1 MRWTWVLGVVLAVA
15 SASAGAAESTC
26 NSMKRAVR
34 DFTASHAPQ
43 ATAAQARNWG
53 LLLPARVDPTRPL
66 IVLLH
71 GLDADRSDCVPIGEL
86 LRQAGFQVAY
96 FGYPGDQ
103 PIRDSSALFAG
114 QMRGLRR
121 TYPTL
126 TIHVIAH
133 SMGGLVARDY
143 VEGPAY
149 AGGVDR
155 LIMVAPPNH
164 GSGWARLRFV
174 LSAQE
179 NYYLYRSNPDWHWTW
194 IITEGLGEAGD
205 DLLPK
210 SDFLKQLNA
219 RPRRSG
225 VRYTI
230 IAGNKSRVDLVEA
243 NCLASCS
250 QVIPARARGWWGLRQ
265 CYELMQN
272 SARNLRTETG
282 QTDGPV
288 SLKSARLKG
297 VNDFVI
303 LPADHAS
310 LYLPDEGKPP
320 ASWDVIHSRLL
331 E

>member
-1 MRWTWVLGVVLAVA
+1 MRLTWVLGVVLAVA
-15 SASAGAAESTC
+15 SASAEAAESTC
-26 NSMKRAVR
+26 NSMKQAVR
-34 DFTASHAPQ
+34 DFTARHAPE

-53 LLLPARVDPTRPL
+53 LLLPARVDPTRSL

-71 GLDADRSDCVPIGEL
+71 GLDGYRSDCVPIGL
-86 LRQAGFQVAY
+86 LLEQAGFQVAY

-103 PIRDSSALFAG
+103 PIHDSSALLAV
-114 QMRGLRR
+114 QLRGLRQA
-121 TYPTL
+121 YPNL
-126 TIHVIAH
+126 IIDVIAH

-143 VEGPAY
+143 IEGPAY
-149 AGGVDR
+149 GGGVDR

-179 NYYLYRSNPDWHWTW
+179 NYYLCRSNPDWHWTW
-194 IITEGLGEAGD
+194 MVTEGLGEAGD

-219 RPRRSG
+219 RPRRAG

-250 QVIPARARGWWGLRQ
+250 QAIPARARGWWGLRQ
-265 CYELMQN
+265 FYQLMQD

-282 QTDGPV
+282 PTDGPV
-288 SLKSARLKG
+288 LLKSARLKG
-297 VNDFVI
+297 VSDFVV
-303 LPADHAS
+303 LPADHAA
-310 LYLPDEGKPP
+310 LYLPIDQKTP
-320 ASWDVIHSRLL
+320 ASWDVIRSRLSR
-331 E
+331 